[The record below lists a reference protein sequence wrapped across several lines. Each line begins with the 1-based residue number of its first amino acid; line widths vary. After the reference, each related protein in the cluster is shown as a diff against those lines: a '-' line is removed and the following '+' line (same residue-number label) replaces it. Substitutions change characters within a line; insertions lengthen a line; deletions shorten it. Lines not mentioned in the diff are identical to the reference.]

1 MTPYPSITLLGTKV
15 HKMTMADVVKVCDD
29 AIRVR
34 DSVLIGVVNVAKMVR
49 ARQDSH
55 LRQSLEEASFAV
67 ADGAPVVWLSRL
79 CGCALPQR
87 VAGIDI
93 MSSLLVLADRQGYG
107 VYFLGAKQQVVERV
121 VEDVRST
128 YPGVRIAGCHDGYFS
143 SEREQEVAEIIRA
156 SAADILLVG
165 VPTPKKERFLST
177 WRRYMGV
184 PVCHG
189 VGGSF
194 DVVAG
199 VTKRAPGW
207 MQRCGLEWFYRVLQ
221 EPRRMWKRYLVTNV
235 AFMGLAAK
243 EILQARC
250 RRGRRSR
257 AAIDEGVERS

>member
-1 MTPYPSITLLGTKV
+1 MKPYPSITLLGIRL
-15 HKMTMADVVKVCDD
+15 HKMTMADVVKACEH

-34 DSVLIGVVNVAKMVR
+34 DSALIGVVNVAKMVR
-49 ARQDSH
+49 ARQDSR
-55 LRQSLEEASFAV
+55 LRQSLEEASFTV

-93 MSSLLVLADRQGYG
+93 MYSLLALANRRGYN
-107 VYFLGAKQQVVERV
+107 VYFLGAKPEVVERV

-128 YPGVRIAGCHDGYFS
+128 YPGVRIAGYQDGYFS
-143 SEREQEVAEIIRA
+143 AEQEPAVAEAIRA
-156 SAADILLVG
+156 SAADILLVA
-165 VPTPKKERFLST
+165 VPTPKKEHFLCT
-177 WRRYMGV
+177 WRRHMGV

-207 MQRCGLEWFYRVLQ
+207 MQRCGLEWLYRVGQ

-235 AFMGLAAK
+235 AFMGLATR
-243 EILQARC
+243 EILQART
-250 RRGRRSR
+250 RRGLRSGS
-257 AAIDEGVERS
+257 ATDEGVERL